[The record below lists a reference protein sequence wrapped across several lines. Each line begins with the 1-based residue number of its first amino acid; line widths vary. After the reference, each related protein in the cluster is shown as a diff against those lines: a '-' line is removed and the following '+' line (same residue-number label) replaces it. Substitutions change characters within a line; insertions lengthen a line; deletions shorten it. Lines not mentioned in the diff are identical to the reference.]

1 MPTESGS
8 IWLLLSLFHHPP
20 AAEGGEGFL
29 HGYHTALKGHYI
41 IHCVHSSQ
49 QQGQKRGI
57 SVCQDTPLG
66 PLVLKWPE
74 DGAPHTCFA
83 DKTAGLE
90 ISSHCLRSPSRIR
103 EKQETVRFTL
113 SSPVGASTS
122 LGRRQKSGGKHVKGL
137 GTQN

>member
-8 IWLLLSLFHHPP
+8 IWLLLSLFHQPP
-20 AAEGGEGFL
+20 AAEGGEGSL
-29 HGYHTALKGHYI
+29 RGYHTALKGHYI

-83 DKTAGLE
+83 DKTAGLRDQQP
-90 ISSHCLRSPSRIR
+90 LPQVTQPSTR
-103 EKQETVRFTL
+103 EAGDSQVHVILTCRGFNKPGQEAEEWRKTC
-113 SSPVGASTS
+113 
-122 LGRRQKSGGKHVKGL
+122 
-137 GTQN
+137 